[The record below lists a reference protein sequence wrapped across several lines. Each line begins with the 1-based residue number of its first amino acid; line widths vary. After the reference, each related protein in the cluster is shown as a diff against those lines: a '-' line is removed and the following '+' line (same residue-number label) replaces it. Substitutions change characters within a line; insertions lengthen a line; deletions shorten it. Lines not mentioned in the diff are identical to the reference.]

1 MEFKA
6 RKRVKPDTECLIQ
19 LPSPAEGLSMLAFPS
34 GSKPNRVRASV
45 IQVDASDN
53 FTGSHEINVS
63 ALLKFLSERI
73 PDLNIEGGVVLE
85 DRVLLFQRG
94 NGKAGF
100 NAVIEFNLDHL
111 KRLVNGRFDRERFNP
126 RITEMQLP
134 KIAGISLTFTDAC
147 THEGQVYFAA
157 AAERGSS
164 TYDDGEIIGS
174 AIGRMGCDPVIL
186 TQIEQAKVEGLAL
199 ASSDANNLTF
209 FVVTDAD
216 DQQIPS
222 QLMEVQLSCAQNRPL
237 S

>member
-19 LPSPAEGLSMLAFPS
+19 LPSPAAGLSMLAFPS
-34 GSKPNRVRASV
+34 GSKPNRIRASA
-45 IQVDASDN
+45 IQVDAADN
-53 FTGSHEINVS
+53 FIGSREINAS
-63 ALLKFLSERI
+63 ALLKFLNERI

-100 NAVIEFNLDHL
+100 NAVVEFYLDHFKEL
-111 KRLVNGRFDRERFNP
+111 LHGQFDTEKFNP

-147 THEGQVYFAA
+147 AHEGQVYFAA

-174 AIGRMGCDPVIL
+174 AIGCMGSDPVIL
-186 TQIEQAKVEGLAL
+186 TQIEKAKVEGLAF

-222 QLMEVQLSCAQNRPL
+222 QLMEVQLSCD
-237 S
+237 